1 MYVCC
6 MCIPRVGHGANVLS
20 WATAVCFRLGLTER
34 FVGMVSVG
42 YLLGRA
48 LKVSV
53 GYFFGV
59 CSLPAGHGSWEFLV
73 MGPV

>member
-1 MYVCC
+1 MRIVQT
-6 MCIPRVGHGANVLS
+6 VLMDMEFGK
-20 WATAVCFRLGLTER
+20 AVCFRLGLMER
-34 FVGMVSVG
+34 IAGKVSVG